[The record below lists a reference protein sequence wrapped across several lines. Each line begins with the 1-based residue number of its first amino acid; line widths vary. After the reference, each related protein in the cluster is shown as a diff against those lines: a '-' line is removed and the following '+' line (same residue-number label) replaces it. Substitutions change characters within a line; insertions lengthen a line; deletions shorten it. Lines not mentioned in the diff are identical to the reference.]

1 MFKKY
6 YFILAL
12 SFIIPSSVE
21 ANSATEIKL
30 SNPGKWKAYSFVENG
45 EKVCYM
51 TSTPITDAG
60 NYTTRGDIAAF
71 ITHWPS
77 NSSKDVF
84 SYVAG
89 YPYKK
94 ASDVSVQIGGQTF
107 SLFTQGEMAWAP
119 DENTD
124 KRLISAIKRGSKM
137 IVKGTS
143 SRGTL
148 TTDTYS
154 LEGSTA
160 AYNAITKECK

>member
-1 MFKKY
+1 MVC
-6 YFILAL
+6 
-12 SFIIPSSVE
+12 IPLLFCSLQAH
-21 ANSATEIKL
+21 ANSPKIISEH
-30 SNPGKWKAYSFVENG
+30 GKWTAYYFVENG
-45 EKVCYM
+45 QKVCYM

-60 NYTTRGDIAAF
+60 NYTKRGDIAAF

-77 NSSKDVF
+77 KESKDVF

-94 ASDVSVQIGGQTF
+94 NSDVNISIGGSKF
-107 SLFTQGEMAWAP
+107 SLFTQGEMAWA
-119 DENTD
+119 TD
-124 KRLISAIKRGSKM
+124 MDTDRRLINSIKKGSKM

-143 SRGTL
+143 QRGTL

-160 AYNAITKECK
+160 AYNAITKACS